1 MTFKPGQCG
10 GSQHDLD
17 GGTLR
22 LNHAVADIKNDKWL
36 CTKQIRIAE
45 NVKLPVSLPWT
56 AFTPMVLR
64 VDVRIFIL
72 LLRPMDTGEILC
84 STPVTEVGDFG
95 LISCLSCPAPSWC
108 SLHPQVEEGH
118 FSSTKLH
125 AMSPLAGSI
134 TLHTAVVLFTTCN
147 QKILISEIRSVWSLK
162 TSDLV
167 PSAALVEEGEWPSED
182 LAAVVPA
189 CTVLLWWRRRKCA
202 YQLSP

>member
-36 CTKQIRIAE
+36 CNKQIRIAE

-118 FSSTKLH
+118 LLSYQ
-125 AMSPLAGSI
+125 
-134 TLHTAVVLFTTCN
+134 TTCHVPLGREYNTAYRCCLVHDLQPEDINLRN
-147 QKILISEIRSVWSLK
+147 QVSLVFENVRLGSVRCF
-162 TSDLV
+162 
-167 PSAALVEEGEWPSED
+167 GGG
-182 LAAVVPA
+182 
-189 CTVLLWWRRRKCA
+189 R
-202 YQLSP
+202 